1 MYLTKIENINNIA
14 YKYLN
19 MKLLLAININIYFTR
34 SLTHSLYSLHYALS
48 IDNNNESASNRYDCM
63 E

>member
-1 MYLTKIENINNIA
+1 
-14 YKYLN
+14 